1 MSGNRLRKDWLLNNN
16 GLMGGTACPA
26 QPDQRTVHGSRYP
39 ITLCCSFENTRLLC
53 ESALKQTHEQTGK
66 AHTTGY
72 YTVTPFLPFVTK
84 IRFTLVLLSLC
95 WVTACQTARPS
106 RDEASNWQPARTPD
120 SVEQEFQKLMEE
132 DDAAQEQVDQ
142 WIKERTPDVNT
153 AELNMRIKARLE
165 PVKRNYED
173 FLRRHRDHTRA
184 RTAYGSFLNDIHDE
198 DGAREQ
204 LEQALQSDTNNPAVY
219 NNLANIYGHSGPVK
233 KAFEFYQK
241 AIELSPNEPVYFEN
255 FATTVYLFRVDAREY
270 YNINEQEVF
279 TKAMGLYS
287 NAMRLDPTNFTLA
300 SDVAQSYYAIKPWRF
315 EDALKCWTNAY
326 NLAHDELEREGV
338 RVHFARVKIQAGRFE
353 EARDHLNSV
362 TNQMYAQLKQRLTKV
377 LAEKE
382 SGGSTNSPAGPG
394 VPP

>member
-1 MSGNRLRKDWLLNNN
+1 M
-16 GLMGGTACPA
+16 
-26 QPDQRTVHGSRYP
+26 
-39 ITLCCSFENTRLLC
+39 
-53 ESALKQTHEQTGK
+53 
-66 AHTTGY
+66 
-72 YTVTPFLPFVTK
+72 TK
-84 IRFTLVLLSLC
+84 IRCTLALLSLG
-95 WVTACQTARPS
+95 WVTACQTERPARDNPG
-106 RDEASNWQPARTPD
+106 NWQPAQTPD
-120 SVEQEFQKLMEE
+120 SVEQEFQKLMED
-132 DDAAQEQVDQ
+132 DDAAQEEVDQ
-142 WIKERTPDVNT
+142 WIKGRTSEVDT

-173 FLRRHRDHTRA
+173 FLRRHPDHTRA

-204 LEQALQSDTNNPAVY
+204 LERALQSDTNNPAVY

-279 TKAMGLYS
+279 TKAMALYS

-300 SDVAQSYYAIKPWRF
+300 SDVAQSYYGIKPWRF
-315 EDALKCWTNAY
+315 EDALKSWTNAY
-326 NLAHDELEREGV
+326 SLAHDELEREGV
-338 RVHFARVKIQAGRFE
+338 HVHFARVKIQAGRFD
-353 EARDHLNSV
+353 EARDHLNTV
-362 TNQMYAQLKQRLTKV
+362 TNQMYADLKRRLTKV

-382 SGGSTNSPAGPG
+382 SPASTNTPPAPTGSP
-394 VPP
+394 